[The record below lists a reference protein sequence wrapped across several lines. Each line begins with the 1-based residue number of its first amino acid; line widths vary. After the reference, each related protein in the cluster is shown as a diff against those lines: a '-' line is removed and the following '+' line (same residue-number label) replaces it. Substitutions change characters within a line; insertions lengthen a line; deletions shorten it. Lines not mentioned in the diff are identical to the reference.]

1 MHGGDARKDERK
13 AAASCARETV
23 SPYDLGTPLPRD
35 YPYDPRGRRLADGAL
50 ATVILL
56 RGAAAALAFAGLA
69 WCAIWWAATSLGAA
83 IATVLCITLSALVLG
98 RGLEYAAGAAF
109 GRASLRLEPNVRHDY
124 VLRVF
129 RKGRRSAGTTP
140 RFLLALARLDILR
153 GQPRL
158 ASDALARVDTS
169 RLNPDRLKLLYLL
182 QAVTA
187 IQLQEDAHNEAI
199 RYAGITGEKDAGFPP
214 DNVVLGWAQD
224 AADGRAPEDATLR
237 DACASALQPRRRRP
251 LLAVSL
257 SVMLAH
263 CLLFAGVA
271 TGVDAT
277 DSWRLHL
284 GYQTVA
290 GLLTSAF
297 MVALAIAGVILLARW
312 RRRQDA
318 TQTRGRKVAQVVGS
332 CLVVMAVTCLAL
344 VVAIGTI
351 FATDGTER
359 IIARAVRSDSAD
371 GRPYDYVALDMESGY
386 GATLSTTYWRTRDL
400 LVMQEWSPAQAY
412 DTKAEHNTAA
422 DSGDAGTGTIDGS
435 TSATESDDASASPT
449 SSNESDS
456 GTPDADSASA
466 LADQMRAVARYLQE
480 RGIVPDAS
488 EPALGYDAKGHAYA
502 SLGTQSQTV
511 NGKTVEVGYELRDN
525 GESQQPSG
533 TAQELVLERTYPNG
547 EGDAELVGFYLVDHQ
562 TLTVTDEN
570 RTSW

>member
-1 MHGGDARKDERK
+1 MHDGDAREDARK
-13 AAASCARETV
+13 EAASGARTTA
-23 SPYDLGTPLPRD
+23 SPYDLGAPLPRD
-35 YPYDPRGRRLADGAL
+35 YPYDPRGRRLAYGAL
-50 ATVILL
+50 ATVVLL
-56 RGAAAALAFAGLA
+56 RAATVALAFASLA
-69 WCAIWWAATSLGAA
+69 WCATWWAATSLGAA

-109 GRASLRLEPNVRHDY
+109 GRASLRLKPDARHDY
-124 VLRVF
+124 VLCVF
-129 RKGRRSAGTTP
+129 RKARRTAITTP

-153 GQPRL
+153 GQPHL

-435 TSATESDDASASPT
+435 TSATESEDASSDPI
-449 SSNESDS
+449 SSNASDS
-456 GTPDADSASA
+456 GTPDANSASA

-480 RGIVPDAS
+480 RGIVPGAS
-488 EPALGYDAKGHAYA
+488 EPALGYDAKGHAFA
-502 SLGTQSQTV
+502 SLGTQDQTV
-511 NGKTVEVGYELRDN
+511 NGRTVEVGYELRDN
-525 GESQQPSG
+525 GESQQPYG

>member
-1 MHGGDARKDERK
+1 MYGGDARKDARK
-13 AAASCARETV
+13 AAASCARETA

-56 RGAAAALAFAGLA
+56 RVAAAALAFAGLA

-83 IATVLCITLSALVLG
+83 ITAILCITLSALVLG

-109 GRASLRLEPNVRHDY
+109 ARASLRLEPNVRHDY
-124 VLRVF
+124 VLCVF

-158 ASDALARVDTS
+158 AGDALARVDTS
-169 RLNPDRLKLLYLL
+169 HLNPNRLKLLYLL
-182 QAVTA
+182 QTVTA
-187 IQLQEDAHNEAI
+187 IQLQEDAHNAAI
-199 RYAGITGEKDAGFPP
+199 RYAGITGEKNAGFPP
-214 DNVVLGWAQD
+214 DDVVLGWAQD
-224 AADGRAPEDATLR
+224 AADGRAPEVATMR
-237 DACASALQPRRRRP
+237 DVCASALQPRRRRP

-271 TGVDAT
+271 TGVDGT
-277 DSWRLHL
+277 DSWRLRL

-290 GLLTSAF
+290 GLLTSMF
-297 MVALAIAGVILLARW
+297 MVALAIAGVVLLARW
-312 RRRQDA
+312 RVRQDA
-318 TQTRGRKVAQVVGS
+318 PQTRGRKVAQVVGS

-359 IIARAVRSDSAD
+359 IIARGVRSGSAD
-371 GRPYDYVALDMESGY
+371 GRPYDYVALDMENGY
-386 GATLSTTYWRTRDL
+386 GAARSTTYWRTRDFI
-400 LVMQEWSPAQAY
+400 VMQELSPAQDY
-412 DTKAEHNTAA
+412 DTKAERKTTA
-422 DSGDAGTGTIDGS
+422 DSSDAGTGTTDSS
-435 TSATESDDASASPT
+435 TSATKSEDASSDPI
-449 SSNESDS
+449 SSNASDS

-480 RGIVPDAS
+480 QGVVPGAS
-488 EPALGYDAKGHAYA
+488 EPALDYDARGHAYA

-511 NGKTVEVGYELRDN
+511 NGKIVEVGYELRDN
-525 GESQQPSG
+525 GELQQPSG

>member
-1 MHGGDARKDERK
+1 MHDGDAREDARK
-13 AAASCARETV
+13 EAASGARTTA
-23 SPYDLGTPLPRD
+23 SPYDLGAPLPRD
-35 YPYDPRGRRLADGAL
+35 YPYDPRGRRLAYGAL
-50 ATVILL
+50 ATVVLL
-56 RGAAAALAFAGLA
+56 RAATVALAFAGLA
-69 WCAIWWAATSLGAA
+69 WCATWWAATSLGAA

-109 GRASLRLEPNVRHDY
+109 GRASLRLKPDARHDY
-124 VLRVF
+124 VLCVF
-129 RKGRRSAGTTP
+129 RKARRTAITTP

-456 GTPDADSASA
+456 GTSDADSASA

-480 RGIVPDAS
+480 RGIVPGAS
-488 EPALGYDAKGHAYA
+488 EPTVDYDAKGHAFA
-502 SLGTQSQTV
+502 SLGTQDQTV
-511 NGKTVEVGYELRDN
+511 NGRTVEVGYELRDN
-525 GESQQPSG
+525 GESQQPYG

>member
-56 RGAAAALAFAGLA
+56 RVAAAALAFAGLA

-83 IATVLCITLSALVLG
+83 ITAILCITLSALVLG

-158 ASDALARVDTS
+158 AGDALARVDTS
-169 RLNPDRLKLLYLL
+169 NLNPNRLKLLYLL

-187 IQLQEDAHNEAI
+187 IQLQEDAHNAVI
-199 RYAGITGEKDAGFPP
+199 RYAGITGEKNAGFPP

-224 AADGRAPEDATLR
+224 AADGRAPEDVTMR
-237 DACASALQPRRRRP
+237 DVCASALQPRRHKP

-277 DSWRLHL
+277 DSWRLRL

-290 GLLTSAF
+290 GLLTSTF
-297 MVALAIAGVILLARW
+297 MVALAMPRKRVGARSHKSWARALWSWLSLVLRLLSLLERSS
-312 RRRQDA
+312 RRMEQS
-318 TQTRGRKVAQVVGS
+318 GS
-332 CLVVMAVTCLAL
+332 SRAAY
-344 VVAIGTI
+344 GTI
-351 FATDGTER
+351 RPTDAHTTTSRSTWKTATVQLVPPR
-359 IIARAVRSDSAD
+359 IGARA
-371 GRPYDYVALDMESGY
+371 
-386 GATLSTTYWRTRDL
+386 
-400 LVMQEWSPAQAY
+400 
-412 DTKAEHNTAA
+412 
-422 DSGDAGTGTIDGS
+422 I
-435 TSATESDDASASPT
+435 
-449 SSNESDS
+449 SS
-456 GTPDADSASA
+456 
-466 LADQMRAVARYLQE
+466 
-480 RGIVPDAS
+480 
-488 EPALGYDAKGHAYA
+488 
-502 SLGTQSQTV
+502 
-511 NGKTVEVGYELRDN
+511 
-525 GESQQPSG
+525 
-533 TAQELVLERTYPNG
+533 
-547 EGDAELVGFYLVDHQ
+547 
-562 TLTVTDEN
+562 
-570 RTSW
+570 

>member
-56 RGAAAALAFAGLA
+56 RVAAAALAFAGLA

-83 IATVLCITLSALVLG
+83 LTAILCITLSALVLG

-158 ASDALARVDTS
+158 AGDALARVDTS
-169 RLNPDRLKLLYLL
+169 NLNPNRLKLLYLL

-187 IQLQEDAHNEAI
+187 IQLQEDAHNAVI
-199 RYAGITGEKDAGFPP
+199 RYAGITGEKNAGFPP

-224 AADGRAPEDATLR
+224 AADGRAPEDVTMR
-237 DACASALQPRRRRP
+237 DVCASALQPRRHKP

-277 DSWRLHL
+277 DSWRLRGARDRGRRSSRPVAHAPGCTENARAQGRTSRGLMPCGHGCHL
-284 GYQTVA
+284 SCACCRYRDDLRDGWNRAHHRARRTERFSRRTPVRLRRARHGKRLRRSSFHHVLAHARFHRDAGVVASA
-290 GLLTSAF
+290 GL
-297 MVALAIAGVILLARW
+297 
-312 RRRQDA
+312 
-318 TQTRGRKVAQVVGS
+318 
-332 CLVVMAVTCLAL
+332 
-344 VVAIGTI
+344 
-351 FATDGTER
+351 
-359 IIARAVRSDSAD
+359 
-371 GRPYDYVALDMESGY
+371 
-386 GATLSTTYWRTRDL
+386 
-400 LVMQEWSPAQAY
+400 
-412 DTKAEHNTAA
+412 
-422 DSGDAGTGTIDGS
+422 
-435 TSATESDDASASPT
+435 
-449 SSNESDS
+449 
-456 GTPDADSASA
+456 
-466 LADQMRAVARYLQE
+466 
-480 RGIVPDAS
+480 
-488 EPALGYDAKGHAYA
+488 
-502 SLGTQSQTV
+502 
-511 NGKTVEVGYELRDN
+511 
-525 GESQQPSG
+525 
-533 TAQELVLERTYPNG
+533 
-547 EGDAELVGFYLVDHQ
+547 
-562 TLTVTDEN
+562 
-570 RTSW
+570 

>member
-1 MHGGDARKDERK
+1 
-13 AAASCARETV
+13 
-23 SPYDLGTPLPRD
+23 
-35 YPYDPRGRRLADGAL
+35 
-50 ATVILL
+50 
-56 RGAAAALAFAGLA
+56 
-69 WCAIWWAATSLGAA
+69 
-83 IATVLCITLSALVLG
+83 
-98 RGLEYAAGAAF
+98 
-109 GRASLRLEPNVRHDY
+109 
-124 VLRVF
+124 
-129 RKGRRSAGTTP
+129 
-140 RFLLALARLDILR
+140 
-153 GQPRL
+153 
-158 ASDALARVDTS
+158 
-169 RLNPDRLKLLYLL
+169 
-182 QAVTA
+182 
-187 IQLQEDAHNEAI
+187 
-199 RYAGITGEKDAGFPP
+199 EKNAGFPP

-224 AADGRAPEDATLR
+224 AADGRAPEDATMR
-237 DACASALQPRRRRP
+237 EVCASALQPRRRRP

-277 DSWRLHL
+277 DSWRLRL
-284 GYQTVA
+284 GYQTIA
-290 GLLTSAF
+290 GLLTSMF
-297 MVALAIAGVILLARW
+297 MVALEIAGVVLLARW
-312 RRRQDA
+312 RMRQDA
-318 TQTRGRKVAQVVGS
+318 PQTRGRKAAQVVGS

-359 IIARAVRSDSAD
+359 IIARGVRSDSAD
-371 GRPYDYVALDMESGY
+371 GRPYDYVALDMENGY
-386 GATLSTTYWRTRDL
+386 GAARSTTYWRTRDFI
-400 LVMQEWSPAQAY
+400 VMQEWSPAQDY
-412 DTKAEHNTAA
+412 DTKAERKTTA
-422 DSGDAGTGTIDGS
+422 DSSDAGTGTTDGS
-435 TSATESDDASASPT
+435 TSATKSEDASSDPI
-449 SSNESDS
+449 SSNASDS
-456 GTPDADSASA
+456 GTPDADSAYA

-480 RGIVPDAS
+480 QDVVPDAS

>member
-56 RGAAAALAFAGLA
+56 RVAAAALAFAGLA

-83 IATVLCITLSALVLG
+83 ITAILCITLSALVLG

-158 ASDALARVDTS
+158 AGDALARVDTS
-169 RLNPDRLKLLYLL
+169 NLNPNRLKLLYLL

-187 IQLQEDAHNEAI
+187 IQLQEDAHNAVI
-199 RYAGITGEKDAGFPP
+199 RYAGITGEKNAGFPP

-224 AADGRAPEDATLR
+224 AADGRAPEDVTMR
-237 DACASALQPRRRRP
+237 DVCASALQPRRHKP

-277 DSWRLHL
+277 DSWRLRL

-290 GLLTSAF
+290 GLLTSTF
-297 MVALAIAGVILLARW
+297 MVALAIAGVVLLARW
-312 RRRQDA
+312 RRAQGRTSRGLMPCGHGCHLSCACCRYRDDLRDGWNRAHHRARRTERFSRRTPVRLRRARHGKRLRRSSFHHVLAHARFHRDA
-318 TQTRGRKVAQVVGS
+318 G
-332 CLVVMAVTCLAL
+332 
-344 VVAIGTI
+344 VVA
-351 FATDGTER
+351 
-359 IIARAVRSDSAD
+359 SA
-371 GRPYDYVALDMESGY
+371 GL
-386 GATLSTTYWRTRDL
+386 
-400 LVMQEWSPAQAY
+400 
-412 DTKAEHNTAA
+412 
-422 DSGDAGTGTIDGS
+422 
-435 TSATESDDASASPT
+435 
-449 SSNESDS
+449 
-456 GTPDADSASA
+456 
-466 LADQMRAVARYLQE
+466 
-480 RGIVPDAS
+480 
-488 EPALGYDAKGHAYA
+488 
-502 SLGTQSQTV
+502 
-511 NGKTVEVGYELRDN
+511 
-525 GESQQPSG
+525 
-533 TAQELVLERTYPNG
+533 
-547 EGDAELVGFYLVDHQ
+547 
-562 TLTVTDEN
+562 
-570 RTSW
+570 